1 MPNLTLPGTDAVLQQ
16 KVETRPRA
24 VAEWLDRLPYASP
37 VQVAQ
42 QLAMALYALNRHAL
56 DGDDRA
62 ALLAL
67 YRPVVARIAASLE
80 IQIADA
86 GLPLAPA
93 QRQAG
98 TLLRELQIELGTGYK
113 HVLQALANRRIVRAS
128 GKRVAAVAARVLGAH
143 FDVQF
148 ACHLTRTTP
157 PAGLW
162 REIHQIYAYAQAAG
176 AAELA
181 VDDAPTPAA
190 AYCRAVL
197 LARADPPHMSHAE
210 LLHARRYLEKYAGRA
225 TIAAAPIGG
234 QPGFSVPIDG
244 DVAPSPAT
252 PAPARESLWLDTSV
266 LCQHLQAVQLHLRT
280 GDTPRKIR
288 LPEGMEAETTQI
300 LCTHL
305 LRQWCAGTQR
315 AFRRHTPA
323 AAAMTVVA
331 GLGAIHRLLGPGA
344 APAADPAAPPVAA
357 PTPVTPTRWTILN
370 DSAAGL
376 ALAGT
381 PGAPL
386 NLRVGD
392 ALALQAEDAAEWSLG
407 VIRWLRMRDTQTV
420 EFGVE
425 RLSPRVEAVWVR
437 PLRGHRATRAE
448 AALFVPGIAAMQQ
461 ADRLMLPRHLYQL
474 GIEAEVT
481 HGPRSYDIV
490 FGKRIDPT
498 PGFDLIDFSIFE
510 ASPE

>member
-1 MPNLTLPGTDAVLQQ
+1 MLNLTLPGTDAVLPQ

-24 VAEWLDRLPYASP
+24 VAGWLDTLPYANP
-37 VQVAQ
+37 TQVAQ
-42 QLAMALYALNRHAL
+42 QLLMALYALNRHAL

-67 YRPVVARIAASLE
+67 YRPVVARMAASLE
-80 IQIADA
+80 VQIADA
-86 GLPLAPA
+86 GLPPTPG

-98 TLLRELQIELGTGYK
+98 TLLRELLIELAIGHK
-113 HVLQALANRRIVRAS
+113 HVLQALASRRLVRAS
-128 GKRVAAVAARVLGAH
+128 GKRVAEAAARVLGAH
-143 FDVQF
+143 FDVLF
-148 ACHLTRTTP
+148 ACHLTRMTP

-162 REIHQIYAYAQAAG
+162 REIHQVYAYAQAAG

-197 LARADPPHMSHAE
+197 FTRADPPHMSHAE
-210 LLHARRYLEKYAGRA
+210 LLHTRRYLEKYADRA
-225 TIAAAPIGG
+225 TLAAAPLGG
-234 QPGFSVPIDG
+234 HPGFSIPVDG
-244 DVAPSPAT
+244 DLAPSPT
-252 PAPARESLWLDTSV
+252 PPDPARESLWLDTGV

-280 GDTPRKIR
+280 GDTPRRIR

-305 LRQWCAGTQR
+305 LKQWCAGTQR

-323 AAAMTVVA
+323 DATMTVVA
-331 GLGAIHRLLGPGA
+331 GLGAIHRLLGAGP
-344 APAADPAAPPVAA
+344 APAGDEAFTPIAPPA
-357 PTPVTPTRWTILN
+357 PVTPTRWTIRN

-381 PGAPL
+381 PGTPL

-392 ALALQAEDAAEWSLG
+392 ALALQPDNTTEWSLG
-407 VIRWLRMRDTQTV
+407 VIRWLRMRDAQTV

-481 HGPRSYDIV
+481 HGTRSYDVV